1 MTFGQ
6 QPGNGDPYYGGN
18 QQQYGQSQYSYAPN
32 GTAAINAQ
40 TIYSREQVQAAQR
53 ASVTR
58 AYGEMT
64 LGLIITAVV
73 AVVAQM
79 TGAYVSFIE
88 STGLIGFFGFAIVQV
103 VLAVALGA
111 RIMKIKASTARVM
124 FYVYAAL
131 MGFTLSSIFLVY
143 SISDIGV
150 ALVLCAAFFF
160 VLTMFS
166 LTTKFDMLKA
176 GPILMVGLVVLIIS
190 QIVLMFVP
198 GSTTGMR
205 IICAFGLIL
214 FAGMTLYDAQQTR
227 ALFSAYE
234 AQGPEMIKKISI
246 ICALNLY
253 LDFVN
258 MFLYILQLFG
268 SRD

>member
-1 MTFGQ
+1 
-6 QPGNGDPYYGGN
+6 
-18 QQQYGQSQYSYAPN
+18 
-32 GTAAINAQ
+32 
-40 TIYSREQVQAAQR
+40 
-53 ASVTR
+53 
-58 AYGEMT
+58 MT

-103 VLAVALGA
+103 VLAVALR

-166 LTTKFDMLKA
+166 LTTKFDMLKPA
-176 GPILMVGLVVLIIS
+176 PS
-190 QIVLMFVP
+190 
-198 GSTTGMR
+198 SWWAWW
-205 IICAFGLIL
+205 C
-214 FAGMTLYDAQQTR
+214 
-227 ALFSAYE
+227 
-234 AQGPEMIKKISI
+234 
-246 ICALNLY
+246 
-253 LDFVN
+253 
-258 MFLYILQLFG
+258 
-268 SRD
+268 

>member
-18 QQQYGQSQYSYAPN
+18 QQQPAYGQQQYGQSQYSYAPN

-79 TGAYVSFIE
+79 
-88 STGLIGFFGFAIVQV
+88 
-103 VLAVALGA
+103 AVALGA

>member
-18 QQQYGQSQYSYAPN
+18 QQQPAYGQQQYGQSQYSYAPN

-103 VLAVALGA
+103 VLAA

-198 GSTTGMR
+198 GSVS
-205 IICAFGLIL
+205 
-214 FAGMTLYDAQQTR
+214 
-227 ALFSAYE
+227 SAPS
-234 AQGPEMIKKISI
+234 A
-246 ICALNLY
+246 
-253 LDFVN
+253 
-258 MFLYILQLFG
+258 
-268 SRD
+268 